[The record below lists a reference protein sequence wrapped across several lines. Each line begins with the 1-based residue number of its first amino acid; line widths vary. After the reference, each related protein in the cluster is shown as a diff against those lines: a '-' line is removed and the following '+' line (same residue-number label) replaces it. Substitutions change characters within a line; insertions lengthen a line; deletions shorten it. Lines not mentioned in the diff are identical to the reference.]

1 MSRDDPWTDN
11 NWVIST
17 CQKSMKIWDGE
28 TGKPVTAVE
37 PPARI
42 NHSVILENTG
52 LAFMALEQEKMQGY
66 FLPTLGP
73 APRWC
78 SFLDNLTEELEENET
93 DTLYDDYK
101 FLTLEEVCT
110 NSKNSILVTISV
122 TNIQNVTD
130 NNAAELDRLNLHVK
144 K

>member
-1 MSRDDPWTDN
+1 
-11 NWVIST
+11 
-17 CQKSMKIWDGE
+17 MKIWDGE

-101 FLTLEEVCT
+101 FLTLEEVTTRT
-110 NSKNSILVTISV
+110 NQLGTLPINRLLVENIIVGKSYWHKSIASIYAWLF
-122 TNIQNVTD
+122 
-130 NNAAELDRLNLHVK
+130 H
-144 K
+144 

>member
-1 MSRDDPWTDN
+1 
-11 NWVIST
+11 
-17 CQKSMKIWDGE
+17 MKIWDGE

-101 FLTLEEVCT
+101 FLTLEEV
-110 NSKNSILVTISV
+110 TISRILFV
-122 TNIQNVTD
+122 VNRINVPTNLRNFPFTSFFIYEP
-130 NNAAELDRLNLHVK
+130 ACLFHLHPIHGQGTK
-144 K
+144 LFLSGI

>member
-1 MSRDDPWTDN
+1 
-11 NWVIST
+11 
-17 CQKSMKIWDGE
+17 MKIWDGE

-110 NSKNSILVTISV
+110 NSKTSIFDDSLSPIFKMSPTILQPSS
-122 TNIQNVTD
+122 I
-130 NNAAELDRLNLHVK
+130 E
-144 K
+144 

>member
-1 MSRDDPWTDN
+1 
-11 NWVIST
+11 
-17 CQKSMKIWDGE
+17 MKIWDGE

-101 FLTLEEVCT
+101 FLTLEEVI
-110 NSKNSILVTISV
+110 ILKPRTILFMI
-122 TNIQNVTD
+122 TI
-130 NNAAELDRLNLHVK
+130 
-144 K
+144 